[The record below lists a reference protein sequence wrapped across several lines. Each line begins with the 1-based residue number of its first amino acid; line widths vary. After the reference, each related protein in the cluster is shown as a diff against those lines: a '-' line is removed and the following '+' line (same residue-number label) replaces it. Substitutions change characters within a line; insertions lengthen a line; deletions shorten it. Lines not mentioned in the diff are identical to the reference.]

1 MKVGF
6 IGGGSWGTTLANL
19 LSDNGHETLVYD
31 INKDTVDLINNNHT
45 HPFFDSIINKDV
57 KATNII
63 KDVVSFA
70 NILVLSVPTKVIR
83 NVMEEIKPLITTPK
97 LFINVSK
104 GIEPETLL
112 TVSGIANEIFTDNEM
127 KGFVTL
133 SGPSHAEEVIK
144 RKLTLLV
151 AASKN
156 IEDAEFVQGLFSNN
170 TYMRVYSSTDII
182 GVEVAGSVKNA
193 IALVSGVCTG
203 LGLGENARAALI
215 DRGALEIIRIVNALG
230 GEKDT
235 VYGLAGIGDLIV
247 TASSMNSRNFQAGLR
262 IGQGEDVNSVVANSK
277 MVVEGVRVLQS
288 AHEIAHKYDLYLP
301 IIETAY
307 KVIFEKLNVNEAIEF
322 IITAKLKKEQY

>member
-6 IGGGSWGTTLANL
+6 IGGGSWGSTLANL

-31 INKDTVDLINNNHT
+31 INSETVNMINNLHT
-45 HPFFDSIINKDV
+45 HPFFESSLNSDV
-57 KATNII
+57 VATN
-63 KDVVSFA
+63 DLNEVVNFSD
-70 NILVLSVPTKVIR
+70 ILVLSVPTKVMRKI
-83 NVMEEIKPLITTPK
+83 MEDVKKIVTSPK
-97 LFINVSK
+97 LFVNVSK
-104 GIEPETLL
+104 GIEPKTLL
-112 TVSGIANEIFTDNEM
+112 TVSGIAEEIFTEKEM

-144 RKLTLLV
+144 RKLTVLV

-156 IEDAEFVQGLFSNN
+156 IKDAELVQNLFSNK

-215 DRGALEIIRIVNALG
+215 DRGALEIIRIVGILG

-247 TASSMNSRNFQAGLR
+247 TASSMNSRNFQAGLK
-262 IGQGEDVNSVVANSK
+262 IGHGEDVDTVVNNSK

-288 AHEIAHKYDLYLP
+288 AHEIAIKYDLYLP

-307 KVIFEKLNVNEAIEF
+307 KVIFVKLDVNEAIET
-322 IITAKLKKEQY
+322 ILNAKLKKE

>member
-6 IGGGSWGTTLANL
+6 IGGGSWGSTLANL

-31 INKDTVDLINNNHT
+31 INIDTVNMINTSHA
-45 HPFFDSIINKDV
+45 HPFFDCVLNDDV
-57 KATNII
+57 IATNNLC
-63 KDVVSFA
+63 DVVNFSD
-70 NILVLSVPTKVIR
+70 ILVFSVPTKVMR
-83 NVMEEIKPLITTPK
+83 TSMEEVKKLIKSPK
-97 LFINVSK
+97 LFVNVSK
-104 GIEPETLL
+104 GIEPKTLL
-112 TVSGIANEIFTDNEM
+112 TVSGIAEEIFTEKEM

-144 RKLTLLV
+144 RKLTVLV
-151 AASKN
+151 AAGKN
-156 IEDAEFVQGLFSNN
+156 IKDAEFVQELFSNN
-170 TYMRVYSSTDII
+170 NYMRVYSSTDII

-215 DRGALEIIRIVNALG
+215 DRGALEIIRIVAVLG

-247 TASSMNSRNFQAGLR
+247 TASSMNSRNFQAGLK
-262 IGQGEDVNSVVANSK
+262 IGQGEDVDTVVNNSK

-288 AHEIAHKYDLYLP
+288 AHEIAVKHDLYLP

-307 KVIFEKLNVNEAIEF
+307 KVIFEKLNVNEAIET
-322 IITAKLKKEQY
+322 ILNAKLKKE

>member
-6 IGGGSWGTTLANL
+6 IGGGSWGSTLANL
-19 LSDNGHETLVYD
+19 LSDNGHETLIYD
-31 INKDTVDLINNNHT
+31 INGDTVDLINSKHI
-45 HPFFDSIINKDV
+45 HPFFESQINE
-57 KATNII
+57 
-63 KDVVSFA
+63 DVVATTNLDEVVNYSDL
-70 NILVLSVPTKVIR
+70 LVLCVPTKVIR
-83 NVMEEIKPLITTPK
+83 QVMVDAKKYINSPK

-104 GIEPETLL
+104 GIEPKTLL
-112 TVSGIANEIFTDNEM
+112 TVSGIAEEVFTSDEM

-133 SGPSHAEEVIK
+133 SGPSHAEEVIE

-156 IEDAEFVQGLFSNN
+156 IADAVLVQNLFSNN
-170 TYMRVYSSTDII
+170 TYMRVYCSTDII

-215 DRGALEIIRIVNALG
+215 DRGALEIIRIVSVLG
-230 GEKDT
+230 GQKET

-247 TASSMNSRNFQAGLR
+247 TASSMNSRNFQAGLK
-262 IGQGEDVNSVVANSK
+262 IGQGEDVDSVVNNSK

-288 AHEIAHKYDLYLP
+288 AHEIALKYDLYLP

-307 KVIFEKLNVNEAIEF
+307 KVIFEKLNVNEAIET
-322 IITAKLKKEQY
+322 IITAKLKFE

>member
-31 INKDTVDLINNNHT
+31 INADTVNLINKEHT
-45 HPFFDSIINKDV
+45 HPFFDSVINSDV
-57 KATNII
+57 IATNSLEE
-63 KDVVSFA
+63 VVNYSD
-70 NILVLSVPTKVIR
+70 ILVLSVPTKVIR
-83 NVMEEIKPLITTPK
+83 DVMGKIKLITKTPK

-104 GIEPETLL
+104 GIEPKTLL
-112 TVSGIANEIFTDNEM
+112 TVSGIAEEIFTEKEM

-144 RKLTLLV
+144 RQLTLLV

-156 IEDAEFVQGLFSNN
+156 IDDAILVQELFSNK
-170 TYMRVYSSTDII
+170 TYMRVYTTTDII

-203 LGLGENARAALI
+203 LGFGENARAALI
-215 DRGALEIIRIVNALG
+215 DRGALEIIRIVAVLG
-230 GEKDT
+230 GQKET

-247 TASSMNSRNFQAGLR
+247 TASSMNSRNFQAGLK
-262 IGQGEDVNSVVANSK
+262 IGQGQDVETVVNNSK

-288 AHEIAHKYDLYLP
+288 AHEIAEKHNLYLP

-307 KVIFEKLNVNEAIEF
+307 KVLFENININEAIET
-322 IITAKLKKEQY
+322 ILTAKLKNE

>member
-6 IGGGSWGTTLANL
+6 IGGGSWGSTLANL

-31 INKDTVDLINNNHT
+31 IDKNTVNMINNDHR
-45 HPFFDSIINKDV
+45 HPFFDSYLNEDV
-57 KATNII
+57 MATTSI
-63 KDVVSFA
+63 KDVVDYSD
-70 NILVLSVPTKVIR
+70 ILVIGVPTRVIR
-83 NVMEEIKPLITTPK
+83 PVMEEVKGLVKSPK

-104 GIEPETLL
+104 GIEPKTLL
-112 TVSGIANEIFTDNEM
+112 TVSGIANEIFTSKEM

-151 AASKN
+151 AAGKN
-156 IEDAEFVQGLFSNN
+156 IEDAQLVQELFSNN
-170 TYMRVYSSTDII
+170 TYMRVYTSTDII
-182 GVEVAGSVKNA
+182 GVEVSGSVKNA

-203 LGLGENARAALI
+203 LGYGENARAALI
-215 DRGALEIIRIVNALG
+215 DRGALEIIRIVSVLG
-230 GEKDT
+230 GEKET

-247 TASSMNSRNFQAGLR
+247 TASSMNSRNFQAGLK
-262 IGQGEDVNSVVANSK
+262 IGQGEDVESVVNNSK

-288 AHEIAHKYDLYLP
+288 AHEIAEKHNLYLP

-307 KVIFEKLNVNEAIEF
+307 KVLFEKLDVNTAIET
-322 IITAKLKKEQY
+322 ILTAKLKNE

>member
-6 IGGGSWGTTLANL
+6 IGGGSWGSTLANL

-31 INKDTVDLINNNHT
+31 INNDTVNMINNEHR
-45 HPFFDSIINKDV
+45 HPFFDSDLNEDV
-57 KATNII
+57 MATTQL
-63 KDVVSFA
+63 KDVVDYSD
-70 NILVLSVPTKVIR
+70 ILVIGVPTKVIR
-83 NVMEEIKPLITTPK
+83 PVMEEVKGLVKSPK

-104 GIEPETLL
+104 GIEPKTLL
-112 TVSGIANEIFTDNEM
+112 TVSGIADEIFTSKEM

-156 IEDAEFVQGLFSNN
+156 IEDAKFVQELFSNN
-170 TYMRVYSSTDII
+170 AYMRVYASTDII
-182 GVEVAGSVKNA
+182 GVEVSGSVKNA

-215 DRGALEIIRIVNALG
+215 DRGALEIIRIVSVLG
-230 GEKDT
+230 GKKET

-247 TASSMNSRNFQAGLR
+247 TASSMNSRNFQAGLK
-262 IGQGEDVNSVVANSK
+262 IGQGEDVESVVNNSK

-288 AHEIAHKYDLYLP
+288 AHEIAQKHNLYLP

-307 KVIFEKLNVNEAIEF
+307 NVIFEKLAVKTAIE
-322 IITAKLKKEQY
+322 IILNAELKSE

>member
-6 IGGGSWGTTLANL
+6 IGGGSWGSTLANL
-19 LSDNGHETLVYD
+19 LSDNKHETLIFD
-31 INKDTVDLINNNHT
+31 INQETVNLINNEHT
-45 HPFFDSIINKDV
+45 HPFFECSLNDDV
-57 KATNII
+57 KATTNLN
-63 KDVVSFA
+63 DVVTFSDV
-70 NILVLSVPTKVIR
+70 LVLSVPTKVMR
-83 NVMEEIKPLITTPK
+83 PVMEQIKPLITSPK
-97 LFINVSK
+97 LFVNVSK
-104 GIEPETLL
+104 GIEPETSL
-112 TVSGIANEIFTDNEM
+112 TVSGIAEEIFTEKEM

-144 RKLTLLV
+144 RKLTTLV

-156 IEDAEFVQGLFSNN
+156 INDAVFVQNLFSNQ

-193 IALVSGVCTG
+193 IALISGVCTG

-215 DRGALEIIRIVNALG
+215 DRGALEIIRITTVLG
-230 GEKDT
+230 GEKET

-247 TASSMNSRNFQAGLR
+247 TASSMNSRNFQAGLK
-262 IGQGEDVNSVVANSK
+262 IGKGENVNDVVNNSR

-288 AHEIAHKYDLYLP
+288 AHKIAVKHNLYLP

-307 KVIFEKLNVNEAIEF
+307 KVLFENLNVNEAIEV
-322 IITAKLKKEQY
+322 ILSADLKKE

>member
-1 MKVGF
+1 MKIGF
-6 IGGGSWGTTLANL
+6 IGGGSWGSTLANL

-31 INKDTVDLINNNHT
+31 INGDTVNMINNLHT
-45 HPFFDSIINKDV
+45 HPFFECTLNKDV
-57 KATNII
+57 VATSDL
-63 KDVVSFA
+63 KEVVNFSD
-70 NILVLSVPTKVIR
+70 ILVLSVPTKVMRII
-83 NVMEEIKPLITTPK
+83 MEDVKKITTSPK
-97 LFINVSK
+97 LFVNVSK
-104 GIEPETLL
+104 GIEPKTLL
-112 TVSGIANEIFTDNEM
+112 TVSGMAEEIFTEKEM

-144 RKLTLLV
+144 RKLTVLV

-156 IEDAEFVQGLFSNN
+156 IKDAELVQNLFSNK

-215 DRGALEIIRIVNALG
+215 DRGALEIIRIVGVLG

-247 TASSMNSRNFQAGLR
+247 TASSMNSRNFQAGLK
-262 IGQGEDVNSVVANSK
+262 IGQGEDVDTVVNNSK

-288 AHEIAHKYDLYLP
+288 AHEIAIKYELYLP

-307 KVIFEKLNVNEAIEF
+307 KVIFEKLNVNEAIE
-322 IITAKLKKEQY
+322 IILNAQLKKE

>member
-6 IGGGSWGTTLANL
+6 IGGGSWGSTLANL
-19 LSDNGHETLVYD
+19 LSDNGHEPLVYD
-31 INKDTVDLINNNHT
+31 INLDTVNLINNEHK
-45 HPFFDSIINKDV
+45 HPFFDSKLNDNV
-57 KATNII
+57 LASNVL
-63 KDVVSFA
+63 KDVVNYSD
-70 NILVLSVPTKVIR
+70 ILVLSVPTKVIR
-83 NVMEEIKPLITTPK
+83 DVMVEVKNLITSPK

-104 GIEPETLL
+104 GIEPKTLL
-112 TVSGIANEIFTDNEM
+112 TVSGIAEEIFTKDEM

-133 SGPSHAEEVIK
+133 SGPSHAEEVIE

-156 IEDAEFVQGLFSNN
+156 IEDAVLVQKLFSNN
-170 TYMRVYSSTDII
+170 NYMRVYSSTDII

-203 LGLGENARAALI
+203 LGFGENARAALI
-215 DRGALEIIRIVNALG
+215 DRGALEIIRIVGVLG
-230 GEKDT
+230 GSKET

-247 TASSMNSRNFQAGLR
+247 TASSMNSRNFQAGLK
-262 IGQGEDVNSVVANSK
+262 IGQGEDVDSVVKNSK

-288 AHEIAHKYDLYLP
+288 AHEIAVKHNLYLP

-307 KVIFEKLNVNEAIEF
+307 KVIFEKLPINEALETIL
-322 IITAKLKKEQY
+322 TAKLKNE

>member
-6 IGGGSWGTTLANL
+6 LGGGSWGTTLANL

-31 INKDTVDLINNNHT
+31 VNADTVNLINTNHI
-45 HPFFDSIINKDV
+45 HPFFESVINKDV
-57 KATNII
+57 VATTSL
-63 KDVVSFA
+63 KEVVDYSD
-70 NILVLSVPTKVIR
+70 ILVLSVPTKVIR
-83 NVMEEIKPLITTPK
+83 QVMEDVKSMATSPK

-112 TVSGIANEIFTDNEM
+112 TVSGIADEIFTSNEM

-144 RKLTLLV
+144 RQLTLLV

-156 IEDAEFVQGLFSNN
+156 IDDAVFVQELFSNK
-170 TYMRVYSSTDII
+170 TYMRVYTSTDIM

-193 IALVSGVCTG
+193 IALVSGICTG
-203 LGLGENARAALI
+203 LGYGENARAALI
-215 DRGALEIIRIVNALG
+215 DRGALEIIRIVSVLG
-230 GEKDT
+230 GEKET

-247 TASSMNSRNFQAGLR
+247 TASSMNSRNFQAGLK
-262 IGQGEDVNSVVANSK
+262 IGQGEDVDTVVKNSK

-288 AHEIAHKYDLYLP
+288 AHEIALKYNLYLP

-307 KVIFEKLNVNEAIEF
+307 KVLFENLNVNEAIET
-322 IITAKLKKEQY
+322 ILTAKLKKE

>member
-6 IGGGSWGTTLANL
+6 IGGGSWGSTLANL
-19 LSDNGHETLVYD
+19 LSDNGHETLIYD
-31 INKDTVDLINNNHT
+31 INQETVKLINEKHT
-45 HPFFDSIINKDV
+45 HPFFDCIIN
-57 KATNII
+57 N
-63 KDVVSFA
+63 DVVATTNLADVVNFSD
-70 NILVLSVPTKVIR
+70 ILVIGVPTKVIR
-83 NVMEEIKPLITTPK
+83 NVMEEVKGLITSPK

-104 GIEPETLL
+104 GIEPKTLL
-112 TVSGIANEIFTDNEM
+112 TVSGIADEIFTKNEM

-156 IEDAEFVQGLFSNN
+156 IKDAELVQKLFSNK
-170 TYMRVYSSTDII
+170 TYMRVYASTDII
-182 GVEVAGSVKNA
+182 GVEVSGSVKNA

-215 DRGALEIIRIVNALG
+215 DRGALEIIRIVSVLG
-230 GEKDT
+230 GEKET

-247 TASSMNSRNFQAGLR
+247 TASSMNSRNFQAGLK
-262 IGQGEDVNSVVANSK
+262 IGQGEDVEEVVNNSK

-288 AHEIAHKYDLYLP
+288 AHEIAIKHNLYLP

-307 KVIFEKLNVNEAIEF
+307 KVIFEKLDINEAIET
-322 IITAKLKKEQY
+322 IITAQLKKE

>member
-6 IGGGSWGTTLANL
+6 IGGGSWGSTLANL
-19 LSDNGHETLVYD
+19 LSDNKHETLIFD
-31 INKDTVDLINNNHT
+31 INQNTVDLINNEHI
-45 HPFFDSIINKDV
+45 HPFFESNLNFDV
-57 KATNII
+57 KATTNLN
-63 KDVVSFA
+63 DVVEFA
-70 NILVLSVPTKVIR
+70 SVLVLSVPTKVMR
-83 NVMEEIKPLITTPK
+83 TVMEQIKPLIKTPK
-97 LFINVSK
+97 LFVNVSK
-104 GIEPETLL
+104 GIEPGTSL
-112 TVSGIANEIFTDNEM
+112 TVSGIAEEIFTENEM

-144 RKLTLLV
+144 RKLTTLV

-156 IEDAEFVQGLFSNN
+156 IEDAEFVQELFSNQS
-170 TYMRVYSSTDII
+170 YMRVYSSTDII

-193 IALVSGVCTG
+193 IALISGVCTG

-215 DRGALEIIRIVNALG
+215 DRGALEIIRITTVLG

-247 TASSMNSRNFQAGLR
+247 TASSMNSRNFQAGLK
-262 IGQGEDVNSVVANSK
+262 IGQGEEVNEVVNNSK

-288 AHEIAHKYDLYLP
+288 AHEIAVKHNLYLP

-307 KVIFEKLNVNEAIEF
+307 KVIFENLNVKDAIE
-322 IITAKLKKEQY
+322 IILSAKLKKE

>member
-6 IGGGSWGTTLANL
+6 IGGGSWGSTLANL
-19 LSDNGHETLVYD
+19 LSDNGHETLIYD
-31 INKDTVDLINNNHT
+31 INCDTVDLINSKHI
-45 HPFFDSIINKDV
+45 HPFFESQINE
-57 KATNII
+57 
-63 KDVVSFA
+63 DVVATTNLDEVVNYSDL
-70 NILVLSVPTKVIR
+70 LVLCVPTKVIR
-83 NVMEEIKPLITTPK
+83 QVMVDAKKYINSPK

-104 GIEPETLL
+104 GIEPKTLL
-112 TVSGIANEIFTDNEM
+112 TVSGIAEEVFTSDEM

-156 IEDAEFVQGLFSNN
+156 IDDAVLVQNLFSNN
-170 TYMRVYSSTDII
+170 TYMRVYCSTDII

-215 DRGALEIIRIVNALG
+215 DRGALEIIRIVSVLG
-230 GEKDT
+230 GQKET

-247 TASSMNSRNFQAGLR
+247 TASSMNSRNFQAGLK
-262 IGQGEDVNSVVANSK
+262 IGQGEDVDSVVNNSK

-288 AHEIAHKYDLYLP
+288 AHEIALKYDLYLP

-307 KVIFEKLNVNEAIEF
+307 KVIFEKLNVNEAIET
-322 IITAKLKKEQY
+322 IITAKLKFE

>member
-6 IGGGSWGTTLANL
+6 IGGGSWGSTLANL
-19 LSDNGHETLVYD
+19 LSDNGHQTLVYD
-31 INKDTVDLINNNHT
+31 INKETVDLINNNHQ
-45 HPFFDSIINKDV
+45 HPFFDSILND
-57 KATNII
+57 
-63 KDVVSFA
+63 DVVATTSLKA
-70 NILVLSVPTKVIR
+70 VVDYSDILVLSVPTKVIR
-83 NVMEEIKPLITTPK
+83 VVMEDVKKLINTPK

-104 GIEPETLL
+104 GIEPKTLL
-112 TVSGIANEIFTDNEM
+112 TVSGIADEIFTEKEM

-144 RKLTLLV
+144 RKLTVLV
-151 AASKN
+151 AASKDIKN
-156 IEDAEFVQGLFSNN
+156 AELVQQLFSNN
-170 TYMRVYSSTDII
+170 SYMRVYSSTDII

-215 DRGALEIIRIVNALG
+215 DRGALEIIRIVSVLG
-230 GEKDT
+230 GEKET

-247 TASSMNSRNFQAGLR
+247 TASSMNSRNFQAGLK
-262 IGQGEDVNSVVANSK
+262 IGQGEDVDTVVNNSK

-288 AHEIAHKYDLYLP
+288 AHEIALKYELYLP

-307 KVIFEKLNVNEAIEF
+307 KVIFEKFNVNDAIEN
-322 IITAKLKKEQY
+322 ILNAKLKKE

>member
-6 IGGGSWGTTLANL
+6 IGGGSWGTTLDNL

-31 INKDTVDLINNNHT
+31 INIDTVNLINNEHS
-45 HPFFDSIINKDV
+45 HPFFDSEINTDV
-57 KATNII
+57 IATNNLNE
-63 KDVVSFA
+63 VVDYSD
-70 NILVLSVPTKVIR
+70 ILVLSVPTKVIR
-83 NVMEEIKPLITTPK
+83 NVMENIKSLIKTPK

-112 TVSGIANEIFTDNEM
+112 TVSGIAEEIFTSKEM

-144 RKLTLLV
+144 RQLTLLV

-156 IEDAEFVQGLFSNN
+156 IDDATIVQELFSNQ
-170 TYMRVYSSTDII
+170 TYMRVYTSTDII

-203 LGLGENARAALI
+203 LGFGENARAALI
-215 DRGALEIIRIVNALG
+215 DRGALEIIRIVSVLG
-230 GEKDT
+230 GEKET

-247 TASSMNSRNFQAGLR
+247 TASSMNSRNFQAVLK
-262 IGQGEDVNSVVANSK
+262 IGKGEDVDSVVNNSK

-288 AHEIAHKYDLYLP
+288 AHQIAKKYNLYLP

-307 KVIFEKLNVNEAIEF
+307 KVLFEKLNVNEAIET
-322 IITAKLKKEQY
+322 ILTAKLKKE